1 MSKSNSPISNP
12 YIPYFKKT
20 SSRVVF
26 KFIDNLNFTFQCFL
40 SHTGHLMDEYTYNSY
55 RTNRDLNEQDLELL
69 EQFSRVGAKPANVAN
84 ILTETRHTNYSTKD
98 ANNLLKIVRQKVKC
112 PFNLFYSL
120 LGTYRSYTYGA
131 LAPEMTSH
139 VKFPCAFPN
148 KCSIWSFWR
157 HLFLMRLK
165 WGLFC
170 LSNHESLIGSCTQ
183 K

>member
-1 MSKSNSPISNP
+1 
-12 YIPYFKKT
+12 
-20 SSRVVF
+20 
-26 KFIDNLNFTFQCFL
+26 
-40 SHTGHLMDEYTYNSY
+40 MDEYTYNSY

-139 VKFPCAFPN
+139 VKFPCAF
-148 KCSIWSFWR
+148 
-157 HLFLMRLK
+157 LK
-165 WGLFC
+165 SQIC
-170 LSNHESLIGSCTQ
+170 AERKDHGSMAILKTYQ
-183 K
+183 AKQQQYSVRGKITEML